1 MPALSPSR
9 QPRPAGAPKGYHGA
23 SLAGLAKCARRKG
36 YRLVLC
42 EDAGINA
49 FFVREDLAPE
59 IPTLTPAQAW
69 RPKSDRYDVT
79 GEVAAIDVDIYKIID
94 EKGLPLVDV

>member
-1 MPALSPSR
+1 VPNA
-9 QPRPAGAPKGYHGA
+9 PRPEGAPKGYFGA

-42 EDAGINA
+42 EEAGVNA
-49 FFVREDLAPE
+49 FFVREDLAPD
-59 IPTLTPAQAW
+59 IPTLTPSQAW

-79 GEVAAIDVDIYKIID
+79 GEVAGIDTDVYKIVS